1 MSTLIYADTETEA
14 WNRQGRHS
22 TEYADEQT
30 QQEPSMQRL
39 IKRASTST
47 STRPAH
53 EAQVANRTVIRCPEH
68 TYAVKD

>member
-30 QQEPSMQRL
+30 QQEGALHAATDKKSFHIYSNPPS
-39 IKRASTST
+39 T
-47 STRPAH
+47 
-53 EAQVANRTVIRCPEH
+53 
-68 TYAVKD
+68 